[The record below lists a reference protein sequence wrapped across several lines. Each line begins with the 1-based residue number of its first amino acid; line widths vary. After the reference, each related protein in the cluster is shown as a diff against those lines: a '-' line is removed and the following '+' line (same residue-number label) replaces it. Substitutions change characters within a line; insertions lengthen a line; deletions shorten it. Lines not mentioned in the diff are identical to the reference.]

1 MKARLSSFYRKL
13 YAQFGRQHWWPGE
26 SPFEVVVGAI
36 LTQNTSWNNVEK
48 AINNLKQEN
57 LLNPRALYRT
67 PAKRLALLI
76 KPSGYYNLK
85 AKRLKSFLT
94 VLFNDYQGKIKNLFN
109 LSTLRLRQVLLS
121 INGIG
126 PETADSILL
135 YAAARP
141 VFVVDAYTRRI
152 LLRQH
157 LIKRDASYNQIQGLF
172 IKNLK
177 RDRGLFNEYHALLVR
192 LGKEICTKNNPKCKL
207 CPLSCK
213 QKRLK

>member
-1 MKARLSSFYRKL
+1 MKVRLNYFYRKL

-26 SPFEVVVGAI
+26 SHFEVVVGAI
-36 LTQNTSWNNVEK
+36 LTQNTNWNNVER

-57 LLNPRALYRT
+57 LLNPRALYRAS
-67 PAKRLALLI
+67 AKRLALLI

-109 LSTLRLRQVLLS
+109 LSTPRLRQVLLG

-141 VFVVDAYTRRI
+141 VFVVDAYTKRI
-152 LLRQH
+152 LFRQR
-157 LIKRDASYNQIQGLF
+157 LIKRDASYGQVQGLF

-177 RDRGLFNEYHALLVR
+177 RDTRLFNEYHALLVR
-192 LGKEICTKNNPKCKL
+192 LGKEICRKNNPKCKL
-207 CPLSCK
+207 CPLGCR
-213 QKRLK
+213 QKSFK